1 MAIMKKPYTDVV
13 EVEKY
18 FEALYGEVT
27 DFQKDRYLKAFN
39 NFKNVFGYDGAYVA
53 SSSGRVEV
61 CGNHTDHNG
70 GKVLSCAISL
80 DTLAMFMPTDN
91 GIIKIKSEGY
101 SDIEIDLNG
110 AENEKIGTSAAL
122 VRGVAVA
129 TKNKGFKVGGFNA
142 TFTSNVI
149 GGAGIS
155 SSASFE
161 VLVAEILNF
170 LYNDGKM
177 TAEEKA
183 VIAQYS
189 ENVYFGKPCGLLDQT
204 AIAFGGLKKLDFKDK
219 NKIGVTEI
227 NNPLSD
233 YTLVLINTG
242 GSHAD
247 LTDEYAAI
255 PSEMFSVAKAMGK
268 ERLVEIDENL
278 FYNEL
283 PNILDKVSDR
293 AVLRAVHFY
302 DENNRVDVACK
313 ALCENNFTAF
323 LNAVKES
330 GISSLCKLQNCYV
343 SGGKEQAIPKALSIS
358 AKYLNGGVNRVHG
371 GGFAGSILNIVK
383 NDCVSDFVDTM
394 SKFFEKKN
402 VIPLKVRTVGT
413 MVL

>member
-1 MAIMKKPYTDVV
+1 MAIMKKPYTDVI

-91 GIIKIKSEGY
+91 GVIKIKSEGY

-110 AENEKIGTSAAL
+110 TENEKIGTSAAL

-161 VLVAEILNF
+161 VLVAEILYF

-189 ENVYFGKPCGLLDQT
+189 ENVAAQIGDIGPSVNPTTCAPRALAKLIASSVRVEYRGKLMPKSRSLSLMRLICSNTSPLASETMRTLSK
-204 AIAFGGLKKLDFKDK
+204 LK
-219 NKIGVTEI
+219 
-227 NNPLSD
+227 
-233 YTLVLINTG
+233 
-242 GSHAD
+242 
-247 LTDEYAAI
+247 
-255 PSEMFSVAKAMGK
+255 
-268 ERLVEIDENL
+268 
-278 FYNEL
+278 
-283 PNILDKVSDR
+283 
-293 AVLRAVHFY
+293 LR
-302 DENNRVDVACK
+302 
-313 ALCENNFTAF
+313 
-323 LNAVKES
+323 
-330 GISSLCKLQNCYV
+330 
-343 SGGKEQAIPKALSIS
+343 
-358 AKYLNGGVNRVHG
+358 
-371 GGFAGSILNIVK
+371 
-383 NDCVSDFVDTM
+383 
-394 SKFFEKKN
+394 
-402 VIPLKVRTVGT
+402 
-413 MVL
+413 

>member
-39 NFKNVFGYDGAYVA
+39 NFKNVYGYDGAYVA

-91 GIIKIKSEGY
+91 GVIKIKSEGY

-110 AENEKIGTSAAL
+110 TENEKIGTSAAL

-204 AIAFGGLKKLDFKDK
+204 AIAFGGLKRLDFKDK
-219 NKIGVTEI
+219 SKISVTEI

-268 ERLVEIDENL
+268 ERLVEIDENS

-383 NDCVSDFVDTM
+383 NDCVSDFVDAM

>member
-91 GIIKIKSEGY
+91 GVIKIKSEGY

-110 AENEKIGTSAAL
+110 TENEKIGTSAAL
-122 VRGVAVA
+122 VRGVVVA

-268 ERLVEIDENL
+268 ERLVEIDENS

-283 PNILDKVSDR
+283 PNIWDKVSDR

-383 NDCVSDFVDTM
+383 NDCVSDFVDAM

>member
-1 MAIMKKPYTDVV
+1 MAIIKKPYTDVV

-18 FEALYGEVT
+18 FEALYGEIT
-27 DFQKDRYLKAFN
+27 DFQKNRYLKAFN

-91 GIIKIKSEGY
+91 CVIKIKSEGY
-101 SDIEIDLNG
+101 ADIEIDLNG

-129 TKNKGFKVGGFNA
+129 TKNKGFEVGGFNA

-204 AIAFGGLKKLDFKDK
+204 AIAFGGLKRLDFKDK

-268 ERLVEIDENL
+268 ERLVEIDENS
-278 FYNEL
+278 FYNEI

-343 SGGKEQAIPKALSIS
+343 SGSYEQAIPKALSIS

-383 NDCVSDFVDTM
+383 NDCVSDFVDAM

>member
-91 GIIKIKSEGY
+91 GVIKIKSEGY

-110 AENEKIGTSAAL
+110 TENEKIGTSAAL

-268 ERLVEIDENL
+268 ERLVEIDENS

-283 PNILDKVSDR
+283 PNIWDKVSDR

-343 SGGKEQAIPKALSIS
+343 SGGEEQAIPKALSIS

-383 NDCVSDFVDTM
+383 NDCVSDFVDAM

>member
-1 MAIMKKPYTDVV
+1 
-13 EVEKY
+13 
-18 FEALYGEVT
+18 
-27 DFQKDRYLKAFN
+27 
-39 NFKNVFGYDGAYVA
+39 
-53 SSSGRVEV
+53 
-61 CGNHTDHNG
+61 
-70 GKVLSCAISL
+70 
-80 DTLAMFMPTDN
+80 
-91 GIIKIKSEGY
+91 
-101 SDIEIDLNG
+101 
-110 AENEKIGTSAAL
+110 
-122 VRGVAVA
+122 
-129 TKNKGFKVGGFNA
+129 
-142 TFTSNVI
+142 
-149 GGAGIS
+149 
-155 SSASFE
+155 
-161 VLVAEILNF
+161 
-170 LYNDGKM
+170 M

-268 ERLVEIDENL
+268 ERLVDIDENS
-278 FYNEL
+278 FYNDL

-330 GISSLCKLQNCYV
+330 GISSLYKLQNCYV

-383 NDCVSDFVDTM
+383 NDCVSDFVDVM

-402 VIPLKVRTVGT
+402 VVPLKVRTVGT